1 MKESIKKYAGLG
13 VCLFVLFLAVH
24 YWETAAGLFRMLLAA
39 AQPLILGAVMAYII
53 NLLMRFYE
61 DRLLGRAGG
70 ALGRIRRPLCILLAL
85 ASLLLILA
93 FVVWMILP
101 ELWASVQMLFS
112 EVPDLIMK
120 YVAFLEEKYGIDWA
134 FLDEIFL
141 KLESL
146 DWKSIARNVLEGVG
160 GAVGAAVSVVGSV
173 AGAVV
178 SFVVALVFAVYIL
191 LGKEM
196 LARGCMGILDTY
208 LKPVHRDQILY
219 VLRTFDRCFG
229 KFIVGQCIEAVILG
243 VLCIL
248 GMMVL
253 RIPYAT
259 MVGTLIGFTA
269 LIPVAGA
276 YIGGIVGVL
285 LIATVSPVKAVVF
298 VVFLVILQQ
307 VEGNLI
313 YPRVVGSSIGL
324 PGIVVLAAITVGG
337 GVLGIPG
344 MLLGVPIAAALY
356 QIVRE
361 DIDRRRQAKTVQPEV
376 SAPVPAEAAASGDA
390 AGQAP
395 PAARPKT
402 PARKSR
408 AGRRKK

>member
-24 YWETAAGLFRMLLAA
+24 YWEAAAGLFRMLLAA
-39 AQPLILGAVMAYII
+39 AQPLILGAMMAYII

-61 DRLLGRAGG
+61 EQLLGKAGG
-70 ALGRIRRPLCILLAL
+70 ALCRIRRPLCILLAL
-85 ASLLLILA
+85 ASLLLILV

-173 AGAVV
+173 AGA
-178 SFVVALVFAVYIL
+178 
-191 LGKEM
+191 
-196 LARGCMGILDTY
+196 
-208 LKPVHRDQILY
+208 
-219 VLRTFDRCFG
+219 
-229 KFIVGQCIEAVILG
+229 
-243 VLCIL
+243 
-248 GMMVL
+248 
-253 RIPYAT
+253 
-259 MVGTLIGFTA
+259 
-269 LIPVAGA
+269 
-276 YIGGIVGVL
+276 YIGGIIGVL

-344 MLLGVPIAAALY
+344 MLLGVPIAAAFY

-361 DIDRRRQAKTVQPEV
+361 DIDRRRQAKTACPEV
-376 SAPVPAEAAASGDA
+376 SEPVQAEAAASGNT

-402 PARKSR
+402 QARKAR

>member
-24 YWETAAGLFRMLLAA
+24 YWETAAGLDRLVLGAARPLL
-39 AQPLILGAVMAYII
+39 LGAVMAYII

-61 DRLLGRAGG
+61 EKLLGRAGRL
-70 ALGRIRRPLCILLAL
+70 LGGMRRPLCILLAL
-85 ASLLLILA
+85 ASLLLIVI

-112 EVPDLIMK
+112 EVPDLILDYMAH
-120 YVAFLEEKYGIDWA
+120 VEEKYGIDWA
-134 FLDEIFL
+134 FLDELFV

-146 DWKSIARNVLEGVG
+146 DWKTIARNVLEGVG

-173 AGAVV
+173 AGSVV
-178 SFVVALVFAVYIL
+178 TFVVALVFAVYIL

-196 LARGCMGILDTY
+196 LARGCLELLDTY
-208 LKPVHRDQILY
+208 LKPAHRDRLLY
-219 VLRTFDRCFG
+219 VVRTFDRCFG
-229 KFIVGQCIEAVILG
+229 KFIIGQCIEAVILG

-248 GMMVL
+248 GMMAL

-276 YIGGIVGVL
+276 YIGAIVGVL
-285 LIATVSPVKAVVF
+285 LIATVSPVKALVF
-298 VVFLVILQQ
+298 VVFLVVLQQ

-324 PGIVVLAAITVGG
+324 PGILVLAAITVGG

-344 MLLGVPIAAALY
+344 MLLGVPVAAALY
-356 QIVRE
+356 QILRE
-361 DIDRRRQAKTVQPEV
+361 DIARRRRQKAEAP
-376 SAPVPAEAAASGDA
+376 APVRAEAAAPHPA
-390 AGQAP
+390 EQTP
-395 PAARPKT
+395 PVSPK
-402 PARKSR
+402 
-408 AGRRKK
+408 RRKKK